1 MLGFSSGGIKTAIL
15 ADESGAMGGKYSTGG
30 RYSTG
35 GGGGGVVV
43 VGAGRVS
50 GLDGAG

>member
-1 MLGFSSGGIKTAIL
+1 MLGVASGGIKPATL
-15 ADESGAMGGKYSTGG
+15 ADESGAMGGNYSTGG

-35 GGGGGVVV
+35 GGGGAVV